1 MYILIIFAEK
11 IYIKKGK
18 AKLLSNSIYEEV
30 RMVNLREFQEKQEFE
45 TLSFFATKAAESKGR
60 QREEEKCSGRTD
72 FQRDCDRIIHSKAF
86 RRLMHKTQ
94 VFLAPAEDHY
104 RTRLTHT
111 LEVSAV
117 ARSITRGLRLNENL
131 AEAISLGHDLGH
143 TPFGHAGE
151 AALDEISECGF
162 SHNEQSLRVVDILEN
177 KQGLNLTY
185 EVRDG
190 ILNHTGNAVA
200 ATPEGKIIKYADR
213 IAYINH
219 DIDDAV
225 RAGVLKSDELPFE
238 FVSVLGMNK
247 RDRINNSVQN
257 IIDNSKETGEITMS
271 PDFYSALMGMR
282 SFLFEKVY
290 NSRSLEEETR
300 KAKNI
305 IFSLYEH
312 FMKNKD
318 DMPDEYIHMLS
329 ENPADRVVCDYI
341 AGMTDRYA
349 INLFNSLFVPRH

>member
-1 MYILIIFAEK
+1 
-11 IYIKKGK
+11 
-18 AKLLSNSIYEEV
+18 LSYNINEGV
-30 RMVNLREFQEKQEFE
+30 RRMNLREFQEKQEYE
-45 TLSFFATKAAESKGR
+45 ILSPCATKAAESRGR

-151 AALDEISECGF
+151 AALNEISDCGF
-162 SHNEQSLRVVDILEN
+162 SHNEQSLRVVDVLED
-177 KQGLNLTY
+177 KHGLNLTY

-190 ILNHTGNAVA
+190 ILNHTGGAKA
-200 ATPEGKIIKYADR
+200 STPEGKIIKFADR

-225 RAGVLKSDELPFE
+225 RAGVLKSFELPGE
-238 FVSVLGMNK
+238 FVEILGSTK

-257 IIDNSKETGEITMS
+257 IIDNSSGSPEIKMS
-271 PDFYSALMGMR
+271 DEFYSAMMGLR
-282 SFLFEKVY
+282 TFLFERVY
-290 NSRSLEEETR
+290 NSDILEAETK

-305 IFSLYEH
+305 LFSLYEY

-318 DMPDEYIHMLS
+318 RMPEEYVQMLS
-329 ENPADRVVCDYI
+329 SNSADRVICDYI

-349 INLFNSLFVPRH
+349 INLFNAVFVPKAYN